1 VNAAPGEGDPVF
13 RALLE
18 SAPDAMVIVD
28 ATGAI
33 VLVNAQTER
42 LFGHHRDS
50 LLGTDIEQLL
60 PERYRSRHREH
71 RDHYFE
77 NPDTRPMGS
86 GLQLFGLHREGH
98 EFPVEISLAPLQTD
112 AGVLVS
118 STVRDVTE
126 RNRDVEARMRLGA
139 IVESSD
145 DAIIGTTLDGRISS
159 WNQGA
164 ERIFGHAADEVLDRP
179 LSILTPPERAHEV
192 PEILERL
199 ARGER
204 IEHFETTRRRRDG
217 EQIEVSLTV
226 SPVRAPDDTIIGA
239 SMIARD
245 ITERRR
251 ADAQFRALLESA
263 PDAMVIVDAEGRMVL
278 VNAQTERLF
287 GHPREHLIGEPVEIL
302 LPPRYRQVHVRHR
315 HEYFSAPRVRAMGSG
330 LELNGLHA
338 EGREFPVEISLSPL
352 ETESGLLVSSTIR
365 DVPERKAAGRALEAS
380 AARNRELAESLTA
393 RATELEAV
401 NRELETFSYSV
412 SHDLR
417 GPLRALD
424 GFSQALMLNYE
435 DRPLD
440 ERGRDYLQR
449 IRRASQKM
457 GHLIDDLLELSR
469 LSRVTMQ
476 PRPVNLSPLARGIL
490 EELAATEPERVVET
504 VIADPLQVEG
514 DPRLLEIL
522 LRNLLGNAWKF
533 TSGRERARIEL
544 GEEIV
549 DGTRACF
556 VRDNGAGFDMAYA
569 DQLFGPFQRLH
580 PEREFEGTG
589 IGLAT
594 VQRIVARHGGWI
606 RAQGEVDRGAT
617 FHFTL

>member
-1 VNAAPGEGDPVF
+1 LWRRKDGSEVCVEVNRQPVKTGD
-13 RALLE
+13 
-18 SAPDAMVIVD
+18 DWTIVSV
-28 ATGAI
+28 A
-33 VLVNAQTER
+33 
-42 LFGHHRDS
+42 
-50 LLGTDIEQLL
+50 
-60 PERYRSRHREH
+60 
-71 RDHYFE
+71 
-77 NPDTRPMGS
+77 
-86 GLQLFGLHREGH
+86 
-98 EFPVEISLAPLQTD
+98 
-112 AGVLVS
+112 
-118 STVRDVTE
+118 RDVT
-126 RNRDVEARMRLGA
+126 
-139 IVESSD
+139 
-145 DAIIGTTLDGRISS
+145 
-159 WNQGA
+159 
-164 ERIFGHAADEVLDRP
+164 
-179 LSILTPPERAHEV
+179 
-192 PEILERL
+192 
-199 ARGER
+199 
-204 IEHFETTRRRRDG
+204 
-217 EQIEVSLTV
+217 
-226 SPVRAPDDTIIGA
+226 
-239 SMIARD
+239 
-245 ITERRR
+245 
-251 ADAQFRALLESA
+251 
-263 PDAMVIVDAEGRMVL
+263 
-278 VNAQTERLF
+278 
-287 GHPREHLIGEPVEIL
+287 
-302 LPPRYRQVHVRHR
+302 
-315 HEYFSAPRVRAMGSG
+315 
-330 LELNGLHA
+330 
-338 EGREFPVEISLSPL
+338 
-352 ETESGLLVSSTIR
+352 
-365 DVPERKAAGRALEAS
+365 ERKAAGRALEAS